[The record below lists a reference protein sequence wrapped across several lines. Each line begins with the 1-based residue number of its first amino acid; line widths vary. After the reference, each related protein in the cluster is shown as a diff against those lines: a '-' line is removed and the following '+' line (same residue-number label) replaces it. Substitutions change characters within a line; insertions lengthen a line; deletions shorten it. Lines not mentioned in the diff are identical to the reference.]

1 MKPRSHTI
9 WCLRAV
15 SAALLCTGICYGQQ
29 RVADAGKTN
38 APSVPKADPHTPAAV
53 ATPQYTIG
61 SGDVLNIQVW
71 KEKDLSQIVVVR
83 PDGKISL
90 PLLGEVYVV
99 GKEPSQ
105 LEDLIQ
111 ARLQTMVVEPRVTV
125 TVAEIHSRM
134 VYITGEIARPG
145 AYPLNTP
152 ITVLQLIAQA
162 GGLTEFASKK
172 KIHVLRAGGPAGGI
186 WMNYKSLLQG
196 SDPNRNL
203 QLNPGDTVVI
213 P

>member
-1 MKPRSHTI
+1 MKLRSRNPWTVRI
-9 WCLRAV
+9 A
-15 SAALLCTGICYGQQ
+15 SAALLFSGICQAQQ
-29 RVADAGKTN
+29 RVVDVAKATAPAGVKPDTR
-38 APSVPKADPHTPAAV
+38 STPTI
-53 ATPQYTIG
+53 TPQYTIG

-71 KEKDLSQIVVVR
+71 KEKELSQTVVVR
-83 PDGKISL
+83 PDGKVSL
-90 PLLGEVYVV
+90 PLLGEIAVI

-105 LEDLIQ
+105 LEELIQ
-111 ARLQTMVVEPRVTV
+111 TRLASMVVQPRVTV
-125 TVAEIHSRM
+125 TVLEIHSRM
-134 VYITGEIARPG
+134 VYITGEVSRPG
-145 AYPLNTP
+145 AYPLNAP

-172 KIHVLRAGGPAGGI
+172 KIHVVRASNTGSEI
-186 WMNYKSLLQG
+186 WLNYKALIQG

>member
-15 SAALLCTGICYGQQ
+15 SVALLCTGICYGQQ

-38 APSVPKADPHTPAAV
+38 ASSVPKADPRTAPAV
-53 ATPQYTIG
+53 AAQYTIG

-71 KEKDLSQIVVVR
+71 KEKDLSQTVIVR

-111 ARLQTMVVEPRVTV
+111 TRLQSMVVQPRVTV
-125 TVAEIHSRM
+125 TVTEIHSRM
-134 VYITGEIARPG
+134 VYITGEITRPG

-162 GGLTEFASKK
+162 GGLTQFASKK
-172 KIHVLRAGGPAGGI
+172 KIHVLRASGPAGGI
-186 WMNYKSLLQG
+186 WVNYKSLLQG
-196 SDPNRNL
+196 SDPNHNL